1 MKVQFREQVL
11 LLKPWRLTG
20 ITRRMDHMLGSSLK
34 AAFGFF

>member
-20 ITRRMDHMLGSSLK
+20 IARRMDHMLRSSVR